1 MMIKKIIFSHYFLIL
16 FFTLS
21 LVSLYFLPLNRT
33 IQLTVF
39 LSVSVFYVIWGI
51 GHHRN
56 ENRKDKHIMLEYI
69 LLGLIGVILTLI
81 IFFPFF

>member
-16 FFTLS
+16 FFSLS
-21 LVSLYFLPLNRT
+21 LASLYFLSLNRT
-33 IQLTVF
+33 IQLVLF
-39 LSVSVFYVIWGI
+39 LSASVFYIIWGI

-56 ENRKDKHIMLEYI
+56 EDRKDKHIMLEYI